1 VRKTRVVQETTRHK
15 KSRWPVHGWLG
26 LILVVVCCPLNWMLP
41 GVRTAYLFFPLWL
54 GYVLIV
60 DALVQRRMGNSL
72 WTRSRKNFL
81 LLFLISAPVW
91 WLFEVINLRTAN
103 WEYVGRELFSTLQ
116 FALLCTISF
125 SVVVPAVF
133 ETAELIRSFR
143 WMDPFARGPRAPAAR
158 AMFAGLFVIGLAM
171 LAAVLVCPKIFYP
184 FTWIALVLIFE
195 PINYWTSRPHF
206 LEQLRNGDWRT
217 VISLSFGTLVCGFFW
232 EMWNYYSFPKWTY
245 HIPGLGFWRIFE
257 MPLLGYG
264 GYIPFALEVYALKN
278 FVWPNGPRLEP
289 RG

>member
-1 VRKTRVVQETTRHK
+1 MRHK
-15 KSRWPVHGWLG
+15 ESRWPVHGWVG
-26 LILVVVCCPLNWMLP
+26 LILIAVCWPLNWTLP

-54 GYVLIV
+54 GYILVV

-72 WTRSRKNFL
+72 WTRSRKNCL
-81 LLFLISAPVW
+81 LLFLVSAPVW
-91 WLFEVINLRTAN
+91 WLFELINLRTAN
-103 WEYVGRELFSTLQ
+103 WEYVGGELFSTLQ

-143 WMDPFARGPRAPAAR
+143 WMDPFARGPRATAAR

-171 LAAVLVCPKIFYP
+171 LAAVLVYPKIFYP

-217 VISLSFGTLVCGFFW
+217 VISLSFGALVCGFFW

>member
-1 VRKTRVVQETTRHK
+1 V
-15 KSRWPVHGWLG
+15 G
-26 LILVVVCCPLNWMLP
+26 LILIAVCWPLNWTLS
-41 GVRTAYLFFPLWL
+41 GVRTSYLFFPLWL

-91 WLFEVINLRTAN
+91 WLFELINLRIAN
-103 WEYVGRELFSTLQ
+103 WEYLGRELFSTLQ

-125 SVVVPAVF
+125 SVVVPAMF
-133 ETAELIRSFR
+133 ETAELMRSFR
-143 WMDPFARGPRAPAAR
+143 WMDAFARGPRAPAAR

-217 VISLSFGTLVCGFFW
+217 VISLSFGALVCGFFW
-232 EMWNYYSFPKWTY
+232 EIWNYYSFPKWIY
-245 HIPGLGFWRIFE
+245 HIPGLGFLRIFE

>member
-15 KSRWPVHGWLG
+15 ESRWPVHGWLG
-26 LILVVVCCPLNWMLP
+26 LILVVVCWPLNWMLP

-81 LLFLISAPVW
+81 LLFLVSAPVW
-91 WLFEVINLRTAN
+91 WLFELINLRTAN

-158 AMFAGLFVIGLAM
+158 AMFASLFVIGLAM

-184 FTWIALVLIFE
+184 FTWIAVVLIFE

-217 VISLSFGTLVCGFFW
+217 VISLSFGALVCGFFW

-278 FVWPNGPRLEP
+278 FVWPNGPRLES

>member
-1 VRKTRVVQETTRHK
+1 MRHK
-15 KSRWPVHGWLG
+15 AAHWPAHGWIG
-26 LILVVVCCPLNWMLP
+26 LVLLAVCWPLNWTLP
-41 GVRTAYLFFPLWL
+41 GIRTAYLFFPLWL
-54 GYVLIV
+54 GYILVV
-60 DALVQRRMGNSL
+60 DALVQVRTGTSIR
-72 WTRSRKNFL
+72 TRSCKNFL

-91 WLFEVINLRTAN
+91 WLFELINLRTAN

-133 ETAELIRSFR
+133 ETSELIRSFR
-143 WMDPFARGPRAPAAR
+143 WMDPFARGPRTPAPR

-171 LAAVLVCPKIFYP
+171 LAAVLVYPKIFYP

-195 PINYWTSRPHF
+195 PINYWTSRPYF

-217 VISLSFGTLVCGFFW
+217 VISLSFGALVCGFFW

-245 HIPGLGFWRIFE
+245 HIPVLGFWRIFE

-264 GYIPFALEVYALKN
+264 GYVPFALELYALKN
-278 FVWPNGPRLEP
+278 FVWPNGPRLKSNA
-289 RG
+289 

>member
-1 VRKTRVVQETTRHK
+1 MRHK
-15 KSRWPVHGWLG
+15 ESRWPVHGWLG
-26 LILVVVCCPLNWMLP
+26 LILVVVCWPLNWMLP

-91 WLFEVINLRTAN
+91 WLFELINLRTAN

-206 LEQLRNGDWRT
+206 LEQLCNGDWRT
-217 VISLSFGTLVCGFFW
+217 VISLSFGALVCGFFW
-232 EMWNYYSFPKWTY
+232 ELWNYYSFPKWTY

-264 GYIPFALEVYALKN
+264 GYMPFALELYALKN
-278 FVWPNGPRLEP
+278 FVWPNGPRLESNA
-289 RG
+289 